1 MSGRIVHPNAL
12 ESFLPGPATSY
23 SDVYA
28 PLGYS
33 LGVSVDATVVVATGT
48 LDVEVQWSPD
58 GTNFGSADGT
68 ADSLTQFA
76 AAGVGSKQVVV
87 KAPFY
92 RLKYVVATAN
102 VTFTAAVFG

>member
-48 LDVEVQWSPD
+48 LDVEVQWSPE
-58 GTNFGSADGT
+58 
-68 ADSLTQFA
+68 QFA